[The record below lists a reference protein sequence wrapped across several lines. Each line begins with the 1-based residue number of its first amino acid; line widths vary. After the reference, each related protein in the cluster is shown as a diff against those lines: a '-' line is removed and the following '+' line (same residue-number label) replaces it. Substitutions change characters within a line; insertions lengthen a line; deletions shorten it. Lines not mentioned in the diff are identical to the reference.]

1 MIAFRSLRT
10 QAAVLVGAICLATAA
25 GLGGMASLEIIDV
38 SNQALRM
45 DTETAGEKA
54 AESLK
59 RIGDRINAYAGLA
72 ARDGEILDALRGAD
86 PVRRKEVFV
95 KAFKDLVALDPV
107 VGSLEAT
114 DANGKILI
122 RGHRPESAGDDKR
135 GDSLVKSALGGK
147 AASGLTLSASSG
159 EMAAG
164 SVYPVYVDGKV
175 AGTFKIGAYFNAKT
189 AEDIKDSS
197 GAEVALFHKGKIK
210 SSTLGANAQVD
221 LADAVIETART
232 NGKAATQLTIGDRT
246 FETALSFVK
255 TLDGDGI
262 LIAAMIDRAPTV
274 RDQRSFMMWFAI
286 KIAVVMVALMGIV
299 VVVTGRGVRRLEDVV
314 GVLRRFREGDFGS
327 AIPHVELP
335 DEIGEIAR
343 ALKLFQAQGAQQ
355 ALTIAAINGSDS
367 MLMIT
372 DAQERIVFMSRPL
385 ISLLRHIEP
394 TMRNAD
400 PKFSVDKMQGE
411 HIDCYRINPSLQ
423 REVLSDDR
431 QSRRVRY
438 VVAGET
444 IAVELSYVRDADDR
458 VIGHNLIWR
467 NVTAELDGQNQVAA
481 VVNAA
486 VNGDFSGRLTVDD
499 KTGFVRDIAAGL
511 NDISGL
517 VEASMRDFAD
527 VMGEL
532 SQGNLTRRIETQ
544 YRGVLGE
551 MSDSINTTVGRLAE
565 TVQTIQSTT
574 VEVSSSAREIN
585 AGADDLSRR
594 TEEQASSL
602 EETAATTEQLAAS
615 VKASAQSSRQAADL
629 AQEAT
634 KVAANGGAI
643 VTQAVAAMA
652 GIEKSSQEITDITS
666 VIDDIAFQTNLL
678 ALNAAVEAA
687 RAGEAGKG
695 FAVVASEVRT
705 LAQRSSE
712 AAKEITGLINSS
724 TAQVAKGVQLV
735 RSAGE
740 ALSKIVDASQ
750 KVAVTVS
757 DISAASLEQS
767 NGIDEM
773 SHAVAHMDGMTQQN
787 AALAEQSAA
796 SATALTDQIQRL
808 NELVATFRTGQGET
822 GGHGQR
828 HDQRP
833 DQRQA
838 QRNEPERL
846 RERAAE
852 AFKAARPKPKL
863 RRA

>member
-574 VEVSSSAREIN
+574 VEVGFVRPRNQRRCGRPVAPHRGAGLLARRDGGDHRATRGVREGFGPVVAPGGGPGPGGDEGRRERRGHRN
-585 AGADDLSRR
+585 PGRRSHGRHREVEPGDHGYHLRHRRHRLPDEPAGAQRCGGSGARGRGRQGLRR
-594 TEEQASSL
+594 G
-602 EETAATTEQLAAS
+602 
-615 VKASAQSSRQAADL
+615 RI
-629 AQEAT
+629 
-634 KVAANGGAI
+634 GGAHPR
-643 VTQAVAAMA
+643 AAFIRGRQGDHRADHLVQRA
-652 GIEKSSQEITDITS
+652 GGERG
-666 VIDDIAFQTNLL
+666 
-678 ALNAAVEAA
+678 AA
-687 RAGEAGKG
+687 RPLRRRSAEQDRRRLAKGGSHRLRHLGGEPRAIQRHRRDEPRGG
-695 FAVVASEVRT
+695 PHGRDDAAERSLGRAERRLGNRPDRPDPASERACRD
-705 LAQRSSE
+705 LPHRPGRNRRAW
-712 AAKEITGLINSS
+712 AAP
-724 TAQVAKGVQLV
+724 
-735 RSAGE
+735 RSAPR
-740 ALSKIVDASQ
+740 
-750 KVAVTVS
+750 
-757 DISAASLEQS
+757 SAAS
-767 NGIDEM
+767 
-773 SHAVAHMDGMTQQN
+773 
-787 AALAEQSAA
+787 SA
-796 SATALTDQIQRL
+796 
-808 NELVATFRTGQGET
+808 
-822 GGHGQR
+822 
-828 HDQRP
+828 
-833 DQRQA
+833 
-838 QRNEPERL
+838 
-846 RERAAE
+846 
-852 AFKAARPKPKL
+852 
-863 RRA
+863 